1 MKAQRKELTLMS
13 TRRSN
18 ILCTLAEPERNLND
32 RLNGTDRLHPCSARV
47 LYAAPRG
54 SRRPG
59 RRSIPRP

>member
-1 MKAQRKELTLMS
+1 MS

-32 RLNGTDRLHPCSARV
+32 RLNGTDRLHACSARV